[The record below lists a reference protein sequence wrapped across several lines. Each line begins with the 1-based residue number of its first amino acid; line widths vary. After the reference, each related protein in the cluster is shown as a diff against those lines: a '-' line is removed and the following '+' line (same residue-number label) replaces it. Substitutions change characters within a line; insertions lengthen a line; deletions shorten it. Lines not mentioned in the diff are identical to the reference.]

1 MNYGD
6 LIKDAFRIS
15 WRSKFLWFFGIF
27 VAGGNAFT
35 GCGSGGGGSGGG
47 GGNSGGSGGDFQSS
61 AEVSQASLS
70 MAGPRST
77 LAQLAPQFQMEE
89 NAAALII
96 AGVVAVALLALVAI
110 FLSVVSSGGMAE
122 SVAAINRGEERRF
135 VSTFRAGMSNFW
147 RVLGQAIL
155 YFLVGL
161 AFLVVSALVFA
172 IPFGITYLLTESLG
186 ARIAVGVSMLAIWLL
201 LFIVFLIPYGVVGQ
215 FALRKLVLGGE
226 GMFPAIRGG
235 YRLFRGNL
243 GRGLLVWLI
252 NFGISI
258 GLFVALAIVFLLL
271 GVVVFLPTIILAV
284 SEMPTAAIIAGI
296 VSALI
301 FLPVFLAI
309 YGAAKTF
316 SHAYW
321 TLAYLR
327 IANPEGSPAESETG
341 ST

>member
-15 WRSKFLWFFGIF
+15 WRNKFLWFFGIF

-35 GCGSGGGGSGGG
+35 GCGSGGGG
-47 GGNSGGSGGDFQSS
+47 NSGGSGGDFQSS
-61 AEVSQASLS
+61 AEISQASLS
-70 MAGPRST
+70 MAEPRST

-89 NAAALII
+89 NAVALIVAGGI
-96 AGVVAVALLALVAI
+96 AVVVFILIAL
-110 FLSVVSSGGMAE
+110 FLSVVSSGGMTD

-135 VSTFRAGMSNFW
+135 GSTFRAGVASFW

-161 AFLVVSALVFA
+161 AFLVVTGLVFA
-172 IPFGITYLLTESLG
+172 IPFGITYLLTESTG
-186 ARIAVGVSMLAIWLL
+186 ARIAVGVSMLALWLL

-215 FALRKLVLGGE
+215 FAMRRLVLGGE
-226 GMFPAIRGG
+226 GMFSAIRGG

-252 NFGISI
+252 NFGLSI
-258 GLFVALAIVFLLL
+258 GLLVALVIAFFVL
-271 GVVVFLPTIILAV
+271 GGILFLPTILLAV
-284 SEMPTAAIIAGI
+284 GERFTAAVVAGI
-296 VSALI
+296 VSAVI

-309 YGAAKTF
+309 YGATKAF
-316 SHAYW
+316 SHAFW

-327 IANPEGSPAESETG
+327 IETPPPASERG
-341 ST
+341 VEMVA